1 MQKRVGGAEWRD
13 LRGVTTLTGRQ
24 GRGALD
30 ALKVCRGEVHYC
42 TV

>member
-24 GRGALD
+24 GRGGVGCIKSL
-30 ALKVCRGEVHYC
+30 
-42 TV
+42 